1 MRKYIIA
8 FLIVAAGLVLIFNGL
23 SRRSNKNVYAEN
35 AFAEHAGDFDTLFNG
50 FKGSVEKDLI
60 RIKDFCSDTLRVR
73 DTLINR
79 EFFLKLLDDT
89 EELTT
94 IVFFQERF
102 KVVAQ
107 RDGPSLIYAVD
118 STSRMDVVR
127 WRRFENMK
135 QISSWNESFEQEVE
149 KSYWYKKLLN
159 LNNQFTWF
167 SINEDP
173 DISPEELDS
182 ESIYAGYSFLANDSK
197 SIIVLKFSKE
207 RLMKVFGS
215 KVRNLSPLLRMKTAD
230 GRTLE
235 LSASSSMSKSYK
247 DSLDIAITN
256 HFQRFDTLKTG
267 TFNFS
272 FKNEIYWNSFRKF
285 KNESGLSYYLFTVN
299 NKDLS
304 SYSAASESRLYL
316 WIGAVLIFLGLVILA
331 IRKRFFYS
339 LNRMEIPSL
348 SDLLEDDENRYLEF
362 KSSLRWDQRQGKV
375 NPELEKVILK
385 TLSAFGNTDG
395 GILLIGVDDNKN
407 IVGLENDIQSL
418 KKKDTDYFE
427 VHLRNVLHRA
437 MGVKYVSRHIRTEFE
452 TLGDGKVVCKIK
464 VATGDEP
471 VFLKFKDKNGN
482 VDEKFFVRSG
492 NSSHEIESIPEIN
505 DYINKK
511 FKK

>member
-1 MRKYIIA
+1 
-8 FLIVAAGLVLIFNGL
+8 
-23 SRRSNKNVYAEN
+23 
-35 AFAEHAGDFDTLFNG
+35 
-50 FKGSVEKDLI
+50 
-60 RIKDFCSDTLRVR
+60 
-73 DTLINR
+73 
-79 EFFLKLLDDT
+79 
-89 EELTT
+89 
-94 IVFFQERF
+94 
-102 KVVAQ
+102 
-107 RDGPSLIYAVD
+107 
-118 STSRMDVVR
+118 
-127 WRRFENMK
+127 
-135 QISSWNESFEQEVE
+135 
-149 KSYWYKKLLN
+149 
-159 LNNQFTWF
+159 
-167 SINEDP
+167 
-173 DISPEELDS
+173 
-182 ESIYAGYSFLANDSK
+182 
-197 SIIVLKFSKE
+197 
-207 RLMKVFGS
+207 
-215 KVRNLSPLLRMKTAD
+215 
-230 GRTLE
+230 
-235 LSASSSMSKSYK
+235 MSKSYK

-256 HFQRFDTLKTG
+256 HFQRFDTLNTG

-304 SYSAASESRLYL
+304 SYSAASESRIYL
-316 WIGAVLIFLGLVILA
+316 WIGAVLTFLGLVILA

-362 KSSLRWDQRQGKV
+362 KSSLRWDHRQGKV

-395 GILLIGVDDNKN
+395 GILLIGVDDDKN

-427 VHLRNVLHRA
+427 VHLRNILHRA
-437 MGVKYVSRHIRTEFE
+437 MGVKYVSRQIRTEFE
-452 TLGDGKVVCKIK
+452 TLDDGKVVCKIK
-464 VATGDEP
+464 VIPGDEP

-505 DYINKK
+505 DYVNKK